1 MPTPTANMNLS
12 IPLSGETNYPTSI
25 SNSLTNIDL
34 HDHTSGKGVQVP
46 TAGIEDDA
54 ITTVKIADLNV
65 TTGKL
70 AANAVTRAK
79 MAAVGQQQTGNI
91 NFTTASITYVDIT
104 GASIVITTTGRPVFI
119 ALVPNN
125 TSAISYIRSSITSPV
140 GIAGTEFGIFI
151 KLVRDATDVQTHNFS
166 VTAEQTSFAM
176 GASFPVNLLFFD
188 VPGSGTYTYKLQG
201 QTNDVN
207 QLLDLFNCRLVA
219 YEL

>member
-91 NFTTASITYVDIT
+91 NFTTASTTYVDIT
-104 GASIVITTTGRPVFI
+104 GASIAITTTGRPVFI

-176 GASFPVNLLFFD
+176 GASFPVNLLFISSINT
-188 VPGSGTYTYKLQG
+188 P
-201 QTNDVN
+201 
-207 QLLDLFNCRLVA
+207 
-219 YEL
+219 